1 MSRKSSPAGQSAQ
14 AIQPDMHSS
23 SSPLLT
29 LSWEDIEVYTPEKK
43 ARNWPIFGQKEVPP
57 KNIVKKGKNP
67 RKCVIINLKKS
78 YFKECFL
85 LKSVA

>member
-23 SSPLLT
+23 SLPLLT

-43 ARNWPIFGQKEVPP
+43 ARNWPIFGQKGVPS
-57 KNIVKKGKNP
+57 KNIVKKGIRTHQN
-67 RKCVIINLKKS
+67 INTHKPLENL
-78 YFKECFL
+78 KECFL
-85 LKSVA
+85 FKSVA